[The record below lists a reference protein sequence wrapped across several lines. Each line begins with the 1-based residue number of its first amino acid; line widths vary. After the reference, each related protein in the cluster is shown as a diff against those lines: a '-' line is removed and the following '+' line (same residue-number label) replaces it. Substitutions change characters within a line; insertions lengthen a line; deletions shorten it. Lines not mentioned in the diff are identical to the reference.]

1 MSTPDLVPLMGSEP
15 AAVPGAG
22 PLGPVDPNEPVDV
35 SVVLRP
41 RRSPEEL
48 AAITDQVT
56 AGKRAP
62 LTREEYAAAFG
73 ADPAD
78 VAAVERFAEA
88 QQLQVVEVSPARR
101 TIRLAGT
108 AAALGAAFGVDLQ
121 HYRAADGTSFRA
133 HSGPVRVPAE
143 LAGAVQAVLGF
154 DTRPLARP
162 RE

>member
-1 MSTPDLVPLMGSEP
+1 MSTPDFVPLMGSEP
-15 AAVPGAG
+15 APAPGAG
-22 PLGPVDPNEPVDV
+22 PLGPVDPNERVEV

-41 RRSPEEL
+41 QRSPEDL

-56 AGKRAP
+56 AGERPP
-62 LTREEYAAAFG
+62 LSREEYAAAFG
-73 ADPAD
+73 ADPAE

-88 QQLQVVEVSPARR
+88 HQLQVVEASRARR
-101 TIRLAGT
+101 TIRLAAT

-121 HYRAADGTSFRA
+121 RYRAADGTSFRA